1 MSPRGETT
9 VTWSSYSLQ
18 TSPSTVCSLS
28 FRSGCL
34 GEKTSLT
41 MRDYPLE
48 TVPSQGSKEHCV
60 WGSGGV
66 TSTVNPGSKASSP
79 NYSTIPM
86 LSFLEE
92 GLQHCWLS

>member
-1 MSPRGETT
+1 MSPREETT

-18 TSPSTVCSLS
+18 TSPSTVCSLG

-34 GEKTSLT
+34 GEKTSPT
-41 MRDYPLE
+41 MRDYPLD
-48 TVPSQGSKEHCV
+48 TAPSRGSREHCV
-60 WGSGGV
+60 CDSDGV

-79 NYSTIPM
+79 NYSTTPM

-92 GLQHCWLS
+92 GLQHGWLS